1 METLLFDCLN
11 CKERVEHSSQVTH
24 LATFLKAWYSF
35 NASSCDVFSVKQ
47 LRNAK
52 SHKEAGISRCSCGSW
67 IIEGVACLV
76 CARLDAPFNWEKK

>member
-11 CKERVEHSSQVTH
+11 CKARVEHKPSDPFGTLPQGLV
-24 LATFLKAWYSF
+24 FVQCV
-35 NASSCDVFSVKQ
+35 SCDVFSVKQ

-67 IIEGVACLV
+67 VIEGVACLI
-76 CARLDAPFNWEKK
+76 CAGLDTPIDWEKR

>member
-1 METLLFDCLN
+1 MEKLLFDCLN
-11 CKERVEHSSQVTH
+11 CKERVEHQPSDPFGNLPQGLV
-24 LATFLKAWYSF
+24 FVQC
-35 NASSCDVFSVKQ
+35 SSCDVFSVKQ

-52 SHKEAGISRCSCGSW
+52 SHKEAGISRCICGSW